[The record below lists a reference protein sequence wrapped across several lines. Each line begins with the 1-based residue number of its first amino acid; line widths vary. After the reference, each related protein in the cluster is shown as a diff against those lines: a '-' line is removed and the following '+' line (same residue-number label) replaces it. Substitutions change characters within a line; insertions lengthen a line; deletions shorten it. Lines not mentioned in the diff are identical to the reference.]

1 MGDNGRC
8 GYAAIIGRPNAG
20 KSTFFN
26 TALGQ
31 RFSIVTSKPQTTRSR
46 IVGVL
51 TRGSTQTVF
60 LDTPGLLE
68 PSYRLHHFMVGQ
80 AERSATEADVAL
92 LLVDGTRPFDR
103 FDLVADLVG
112 RLHVPL
118 IAAINKIDK
127 VPLERLSG
135 MVEEVRSRLGLD
147 EVLTM
152 SALRGQQVNETLD
165 QLEQR
170 LPLGPKLYP
179 DDMIAEQPE
188 RFFVAEFIRQAAFDQ
203 LTDELPYSIEVAIDE
218 FRDAAGPDKTYIH
231 ATLFV
236 ERESQK
242 GIVIGRKASRLRSIG
257 SAARTEVETL
267 LDRPVFLDLRVKV
280 RPDWRDKDRDLKEFG
295 YGQ

>member
-1 MGDNGRC
+1 
-8 GYAAIIGRPNAG
+8 
-20 KSTFFN
+20 
-26 TALGQ
+26 
-31 RFSIVTSKPQTTRSR
+31 
-46 IVGVL
+46 
-51 TRGSTQTVF
+51 
-60 LDTPGLLE
+60 
-68 PSYRLHHFMVGQ
+68 MVQQ

-118 IAAINKIDK
+118 ITAINKIDK
-127 VPLERLSG
+127 VPLERVNG
-135 MVEEVRSRLGLD
+135 IVEEVRSRLGLD

-152 SALRGQQVNETLD
+152 SALRGQHVDETLE

-203 LTDELPYSIEVAIDE
+203 LADELPYSIEVVIDE
-218 FRDAAGPDKTYIH
+218 FRDAAGHAPETDGADRGSKTYIH

-257 SAARTEVETL
+257 SAARREVETL

>member
-1 MGDNGRC
+1 MGDDSRC
-8 GYAAIIGRPNAG
+8 GYAAIVGRPNAG

-26 TALGQ
+26 AVLGQ

-46 IVGVL
+46 VVGVL

-68 PSYRLHHFMVGQ
+68 PSYRLHHFMVQQ

-103 FDLVADLVG
+103 FDLVTELVG

-118 IAAINKIDK
+118 ITAINKIDK
-127 VPLERLSG
+127 VPLERLG
-135 MVEEVRSRLGLD
+135 EIVEEVRARLGLE
-147 EVLTM
+147 EVLTI
-152 SALRGQQVNETLD
+152 SALRGQHVEATLE

-203 LTDELPYSIEVAIDE
+203 LSDELPYSIEVAIDE
-218 FRDAAGPDKTYIH
+218 FRDAAEPDKTYIH

-242 GIVIGRKASRLRSIG
+242 GIVIGRKATRLRSIG
-257 SAARTEVETL
+257 SAARREVETL

-280 RPDWRDKDRDLKEFG
+280 RPDWRDRDQDLKEFG